1 MKNSKSRD
9 LNSGGKAKGKPY
21 SQGLLVRKKIYLVT
35 LLRMV
40 RQTSFRTIAM
50 GPLQWTCTARKRLG
64 SALNTDGQVGT
75 DSKEQGGVSAWKM
88 TKKKHQG

>member
-1 MKNSKSRD
+1 MNSKSRI
-9 LNSGGKAKGKPY
+9 LILGKGKGETLFP
-21 SQGLLVRKKIYLVT
+21 GTTGKEKIYLVT

-50 GPLQWTCTARKRLG
+50 GPLQWTCTTGKRLG